1 MDSTYLEEFLL
12 SIEGMPNDVR
22 RDFELMRDLDRET
35 LDLNRELVE
44 LEEKMVVRANSRA
57 EARQPTV
64 LQFNGRLKES
74 GEAVAAASTDGNKE
88 VTPAPPRVG
97 DVHTD
102 AQDPEGAVMLAEI
115 NSVRA
120 KISSRLTE
128 KTGAPSPFSHPF
140 SPSHNRPSPS
150 PSPSRLLISHSHRQ
164 EPVQR
169 ADQSNAQAGHGPGL
183 LRDRSA
189 KLRRF

>member
-44 LEEKMVVRANSRA
+44 LEEKMVARAYSRA

-64 LQFNGRLKES
+64 LQFNGKLKES
-74 GEAVAAASTDGNKE
+74 SEVAAAVAASTADGNKE

-102 AQDPEGAVMLAEI
+102 AQDPEGGVMLAEI
-115 NSVRA
+115 NAVRA

-128 KTGAPSPFSHPF
+128 KTGSSPFFFAPFIFYPPSLPLPPPPPSIYLTQPSP
-140 SPSHNRPSPS
+140 RTCTTC
-150 PSPSRLLISHSHRQ
+150 
-164 EPVQR
+164 
-169 ADQSNAQAGHGPGL
+169 
-183 LRDRSA
+183 
-189 KLRRF
+189 